1 VREAARALAFGRIAF
16 GVGAIVAPRL
26 MAGAWVGGDGRTD
39 GATVLTR
46 ALGARDVLLGFMALH
61 TLDHPPVAAR
71 WQASLAGCDAVDGLA
86 SLRAGAPAV
95 GVFALGT
102 AAFEAALS
110 QQLRQ
115 AATSA

>member
-1 VREAARALAFGRIAF
+1 VREAARAIAFGRIAF
-16 GVGAIVAPRL
+16 GVGALIAPRV
-26 MAGAWVGGDGRTD
+26 MAGAWVGRDGRTD
-39 GATVLTR
+39 GATILVR
-46 ALGARDVLLGFMALH
+46 GLGARDILLGFMALH

-102 AAFEAALS
+102 AAFEVAIS
-110 QQLRQ
+110 QQLKQ
-115 AATSA
+115 AEQ